1 MATGSKEVEQVAS
14 QHKIKVRPPTYDGSY
29 TTFEEWKYKFKAYM
43 GVQHEVYPRFLERAE
58 QAGATQLTQQLIRD
72 AASTLEEAEEWV
84 QLDNNLKYILVII
97 TEAAAATICRQY
109 QHECGLEIYRQICS
123 RFATPLG
130 TRSIGYLT
138 KLLKPTFDSNNFEES
153 FCNWEYEL
161 QRYEHDNSTTLPDQ
175 VKIAILM
182 NETKGA
188 LQQHLHLNA
197 GATPTYTA
205 IRTTIMEYYRATTA
219 LTRLQQQQNPSSS
232 VSTNYNGGTAPMD
245 IGAIGK
251 GKYKGKGKGKYK
263 GKGKGKGNNNKG
275 SFKGK
280 GKGYNNNNYYKGK
293 SKGKIGQPQ
302 AAPQKG
308 IFKGSP
314 NKGKGH
320 HPTGKG
326 ACYRCGGY
334 GHIAKDCN
342 VPVYNI
348 QQNDNSYEHYTDQ
361 TQQWYDQPQHYD
373 TQWWSNDQSNSNAIQ
388 YPHPP
393 QQQVT
398 QLALPAP
405 TADGTPTLHIAMI
418 NTETVNT
425 TGNTGTTEHSFLHN
439 HIMIDSGAATCM
451 PTMVCT

>member
-1 MATGSKEVEQVAS
+1 
-14 QHKIKVRPPTYDGSY
+14 
-29 TTFEEWKYKFKAYM
+29 
-43 GVQHEVYPRFLERAE
+43 
-58 QAGATQLTQQLIRD
+58 
-72 AASTLEEAEEWV
+72 
-84 QLDNNLKYILVII
+84 
-97 TEAAAATICRQY
+97 
-109 QHECGLEIYRQICS
+109 
-123 RFATPLG
+123 
-130 TRSIGYLT
+130 
-138 KLLKPTFDSNNFEES
+138 
-153 FCNWEYEL
+153 
-161 QRYEHDNSTTLPDQ
+161 
-175 VKIAILM
+175 M

-219 LTRLQQQQNPSSS
+219 LTRLQQQQQNPSSS

-280 GKGYNNNNYYKGK
+280 GKGYNNNYYKGK

-302 AAPQKG
+302 AVPQKG
-308 IFKGSP
+308 VFKGSP

-334 GHIAKDCN
+334 GHIANDCN

-418 NTETVNT
+418 NTGTVNT
-425 TGNTGTTEHSFLHN
+425 TGNTGTPEHSFLHN
-439 HIMIDSGAATCM
+439 HIMIDSGAATHVCPPWFAPNTPLHVLQQDDGPNLRAANNDPIHVHGYKWVYMRNKDDQQLVIPFYVCDVSQALMSVTRLNEQGYNIHFTDSTPDITHPTGFKATLVKTSGLYYLPVKTTSLPPNTRLDIRETTEGFTATISPVTLTPQGPVWVTHNNDIWMYNNQGFLVRLHRRQRKALYM
-451 PTMVCT
+451 PVQFQWNNWRTTGEQ